1 MSRFLRL
8 GKRVIHVPSV
18 ANVHIGTNCFGIP
31 FLSIYYH
38 NQKMDSISYG
48 RNQWTTCETDFI
60 RIKSAMK
67 EIEKI
72 LGTLPMIDDASSSS
86 DVTQTPQ

>member
-8 GKRVIHVPSV
+8 GKRVIHVPSL

-38 NQKMDSISYG
+38 NQKLDSIAYG
-48 RNQWTTCETDFI
+48 RNQWDMCEADFI
-60 RIKSAMK
+60 RIKTAMK

-72 LGTLPMIDDASSSS
+72 LGPLPMIDDIST